1 MQASDSV
8 VSLRRRRQPAYEAGS
23 WPARRRCKRPTD
35 EDPSCGGS
43 TLPLPYS
50 GGHAHHAK
58 LSSPGRASV
67 AARRG
72 RSSLLARRLR
82 SATVEV
88 GRGGLDLRR
97 RAARARLVSSVPGA
111 SCLLLRPQRQPMWI
125 WRGICLARAR
135 LTRDPARW
143 HFEKTASTTRGG
155 LHSIGQWDAGVDSR
169 GDARAV
175 CRRTRGFLHKSAA
188 T

>member
-1 MQASDSV
+1 
-8 VSLRRRRQPAYEAGS
+8 LRRRRQPAYEAGS

-125 WRGICLARAR
+125 WRRIYLARAR

-143 HFEKTASTTRGG
+143 RFEKTASTTRGSVCTASG
-155 LHSIGQWDAGVDSR
+155 NGTQASTQEATHGPSVGGR
-169 GDARAV
+169 GGGCTKVPLASTTKRPW
-175 CRRTRGFLHKSAA
+175 L
-188 T
+188 